1 MRRLLNYLINNIR
14 EHLMLYIVLW
24 SLLVVID
31 VVYILFYAA

>member
-24 SLLVVID
+24 SLLAVID
-31 VVYILFYAA
+31 VAYILFYAA